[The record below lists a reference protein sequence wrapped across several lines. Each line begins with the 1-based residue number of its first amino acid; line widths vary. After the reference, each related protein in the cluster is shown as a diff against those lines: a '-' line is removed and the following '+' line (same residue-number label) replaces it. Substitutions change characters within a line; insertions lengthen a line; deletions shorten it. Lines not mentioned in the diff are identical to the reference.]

1 MIWLQFRKKIQLTF
15 HHNKMSGTARRG
27 VRRLL
32 FAVFI
37 SELAWCDFFQLP
49 ENFSQ
54 SNCS

>member
-27 VRRLL
+27 VRRSL

-49 ENFSQ
+49 KNFSQ